1 MSWRRRFSVAYYLAA
16 GATFFALLVVL
27 AGCGTGQG
35 SKGGGEAQSL
45 SVAVLPLDSSAHV
58 AYAQELGLFKEN
70 NFNLELR
77 KLTSGAAIV
86 SAVASGEADIGYS
99 NVVSIATAYDEGLPL
114 TIVAPAG
121 LYSSAEPQT
130 ALIVAKD
137 SQIRTGEDLNGK
149 TFGVNGINNI
159 TQIGAMGWID
169 QHGGDSSTVKFVEL
183 GFSNMVE
190 AVAQGRIDAGSVP
203 EPFVAQARE
212 NDEVRV
218 LAGGYDGIDDD
229 DDFLTTAWFS
239 TRTWADE
246 DPEKAKKFAQIM
258 QEAARWGNEHPEKSL
273 PILSDYTGISPG
285 VLDSMNRA
293 ELAEASDPTMA
304 QPPIDVAVKY
314 GIVEKPL
321 DANKLWYQQ

>member
-1 MSWRRRFSVAYYLAA
+1 MSWRRRFSVAYCLAVVA
-16 GATFFALLVVL
+16 IFFALLFVL
-27 AGCGTGQG
+27 TNCGTGQD
-35 SKGGGEAQSL
+35 SEGGGEAQSL

-58 AYAQELGLFKEN
+58 AYARELGLFEKN
-70 NFNLELR
+70 NLNL
-77 KLTSGAAIV
+77 KLQKLASGAAIV
-86 SAVASGEADIGYS
+86 SAVTSGEADVGYS
-99 NVVSIATAYDEGLPL
+99 NVVSIATAYDKGLPL
-114 TIVAPAG
+114 TVVAPAG

-130 ALIVAKD
+130 ALIVARD
-137 SQIRTGEDLNGK
+137 SQIQSGEDLNGK

-159 TQIGAMGWID
+159 TQVGAMGWID

-190 AVAQGRIDAGSVP
+190 AVAQGRIDAGFVP

-212 NDEVRV
+212 NDEVRI
-218 LAGGYDGIDDD
+218 LAGGYDGID

-239 TRTWADE
+239 TRTWTDE
-246 DPEKAKKFAQIM
+246 NPEKARKFAQIM
-258 QEAARWGNEHPEKSL
+258 QEAARWGNEHPEKAL
-273 PILSDYTGISPG
+273 PILADYTGISPE